1 MSEKLDAMKN
11 PSEISSYTHK
21 EMCELAD
28 ELRKEIITSVS
39 QNGGH
44 LSSNLGVIELT
55 IALMV
60 SFNFDDEDQIVWDVG
75 HQSYAYKLLTGR
87 RDRFSTLRKLDGISG
102 FPRRSES
109 PYDFFDT
116 GHSSTSI
123 SAALGL
129 LRAKR
134 IKGEKG
140 RVIAVIG
147 DGALT
152 GGLAYE
158 ALNDAGQFGENLIVI
173 LNDNQMSIDHNVG
186 ALSRH
191 LASIRSSSGYIRTK
205 RRTESILNRIPFFG
219 KLLVRFLSF
228 LKDSLRL
235 AIRRN
240 HPVIFE
246 DLGFRY
252 YGPVDGHNIPNILR
266 YLSTIKELKE
276 PVLLH
281 VCTQKGRGYDF
292 AEAQPSQ
299 YHGVLPFDVEQGCED
314 GACTTFTTV
323 FGKTLIEIAR
333 DDRKVVAVCAAMGT
347 SIGLEP
353 FHVLYK
359 DRFFDVGIAEGHAL
373 TMAAGLAVN
382 GMVPVVALYST
393 FLQRGF
399 DQVLH
404 DICLQKLHV
413 VLAIDRAGI
422 VGADGET
429 HQGLYDIPML
439 LTMPGIEILAP
450 RDYKELAFM
459 LRYAVEEA
467 KGPVAIRYPR
477 ASESEQFQM
486 FDQISIEKAQY
497 LNKGSDIS
505 LLSAGF
511 LAVEVFEASQ
521 ILEKEGILADV
532 IDLRRIKPLDEKTIL
547 ESAGKTG
554 MVVCCEDGMYN
565 NGISSRIAQLL
576 AVKGV
581 TAKFMSVGVNDRPVP
596 AGTRTQLLKREGMDA
611 ESIAN
616 LCRQMLASDK

>member
-1 MSEKLDAMKN
+1 MSEILDAMKD
-11 PSEISSYTHK
+11 PSEISGYSHNQK
-21 EMCELAD
+21 CKLAE
-28 ELRKEIITSVS
+28 ELREEIITAVS
-39 QNGGH
+39 HNGGH

-55 IALMV
+55 IALMS
-60 SFNFDDEDQIVWDVG
+60 SFNFRDEDQIVWDVG

-87 RDRFSTLRKLDGISG
+87 RDRFSTLRKLGGIAG
-102 FPRRSES
+102 FPRRAES

-134 IKGEKG
+134 LKGEKG

-191 LASIRSSSGYIRTK
+191 LTSIRSSYGYIRTK
-205 RRTESILNRIPFFG
+205 QRTEIILNRIPVFG
-219 KLLVRFLSF
+219 KLLARFLSF
-228 LKDSLRL
+228 IKDTLRL

-252 YGPVDGHNIPNILR
+252 YGPVDGHNIPNMLR
-266 YLSTIKELKE
+266 YFSAIKQIKE

-281 VCTQKGRGYDF
+281 VCTQKGKGYEY

-299 YHGVLPFDVEQGCED
+299 YHGVAPFDIELGCED
-314 GACTTFTTV
+314 GQCSTFSSA
-323 FGKTLIEIAR
+323 FGATLVEIAR
-333 DDRKVVAVCAAMGT
+333 ENHKVVAVCAAMGT

-353 FHVLYK
+353 FRNLYG

-373 TMAAGLAVN
+373 TMSAGLAAN
-382 GMVPVVALYST
+382 GMIPVVALYST
-393 FLQRGF
+393 FLQRGY
-399 DQVLH
+399 DQILH
-404 DICLQKLHV
+404 DICLQNLHV

-422 VGADGET
+422 TGADGET

-439 LTMPGIEILAP
+439 LSMPGIQILAP
-450 RDYKELAFM
+450 RDYSELSFM
-459 LRYAVEEA
+459 LHYAVEEA
-467 KGPVAIRYPR
+467 NGPVAVRYPR
-477 ASESEQFQM
+477 ASEGSEFLQFSQLP
-486 FDQISIEKAQY
+486 IGKAQY
-497 LNKGSDIS
+497 LNRGNDIT
-505 LLSAGF
+505 LLSVGF
-511 LAVEVFEASQ
+511 LAVEVFKAAM
-521 ILEKEGILADV
+521 ILEKEGIHAEVL
-532 IDLRRIKPLDEKTIL
+532 DLRRIKPLDEETIL
-547 ESAGKTG
+547 ESVRKTG
-554 MVVCCEDGMYN
+554 KVICCEDGMYN
-565 NGISSRIAQLL
+565 NGVSSRIAQLL
-576 AVKGV
+576 SANSVH
-581 TAKFMSVGVNDRPVP
+581 ASFASVGINDHPVP

-611 ESIAN
+611 DSIAG
-616 LCRQMLASDK
+616 LCRKLLAGE

>member
-1 MSEKLDAMKN
+1 MSEILDAMKD
-11 PSEISSYTHK
+11 PSEISGYSHK
-21 EMCELAD
+21 QMCELSE
-28 ELRKEIITSVS
+28 ELRKEIITCVS

-55 IALMV
+55 VALMA
-60 SFNFDDEDQIVWDVG
+60 SFNFDNEDQIVWDVG

-87 RDRFSTLRKLDGISG
+87 RDRFSSLRQYDGIAG
-102 FPRRSES
+102 FPRRIES
-109 PYDFFDT
+109 KYDFFDT

-129 LRAKR
+129 LRAKHL
-134 IKGEKG
+134 KGEKG

-191 LASIRSSSGYIRTK
+191 LTSIRSSSGYIRTK
-205 RRTESILNRIPFFG
+205 KRTEIILNNIPVLG
-219 KLLVRFLSF
+219 KPIVRLLSF

-252 YGPVDGHNIPNILR
+252 YGPVDGHNIPNMLR
-266 YLSTIKELKE
+266 YFHTIKDLKE

-281 VCTQKGRGYDF
+281 VCTQKGKGYEY

-299 YHGVLPFDVEQGCED
+299 YHGVAPFDIELGCED
-314 GACTTFTTV
+314 GTCSTFTSV
-323 FGKTLIEIAR
+323 FGKTLLEIAKE
-333 DDRKVVAVCAAMGT
+333 DKNVVAVCAAMGT

-353 FHVLYK
+353 FRVLYEN
-359 DRFFDVGIAEGHAL
+359 RFFDVGIAEAHAL
-373 TMAAGLAVN
+373 TMSAGLAVN
-382 GMVPVVALYST
+382 GMIPVVAMYST
-393 FLQRGF
+393 FLQRGY

-404 DICLQKLHV
+404 DICLQQLHV

-422 VGADGET
+422 TGADGET

-439 LTMPGIEILAP
+439 LSMPGIEILAP
-450 RDYKELAFM
+450 RDYSELSFM
-459 LRYAVEEA
+459 LRYAVFEA

-477 ASESEQFQM
+477 ASESPEFQQFEQ
-486 FDQISIEKAQY
+486 IPIEKSQR
-497 LNKGSDIS
+497 LMTGTDIT
-505 LLSAGF
+505 LLSVGF
-511 LAVEVFEASQ
+511 LAGEVCEAAR
-521 ILEKEGILADV
+521 ILEKDGIHADV
-532 IDLRRIKPLDEKTIL
+532 IDLRRIKPLDEDTII
-547 ESAGKTG
+547 ESVRKTG
-554 MVVCCEDGMYN
+554 RVVCCEDGMYN
-565 NGISSRIAQLL
+565 NGVSSRITQLL
-576 AVKGV
+576 ARNRS
-581 TAKFMSVGVNDRPVP
+581 TASFSSIGVNDHCVP

-611 ESIAN
+611 KSIAL
-616 LCRQMLASDK
+616 LCKKVMESK

>member
-1 MSEKLDAMKN
+1 MSEKLDAMKD
-11 PSEISSYTHK
+11 PSEISGFTHK

-28 ELRKEIITSVS
+28 ELRSEIITSVS
-39 QNGGH
+39 LNGGH

-55 IALMV
+55 IALMA
-60 SFNFDDEDQIVWDVG
+60 SFNFKDEDQIVWDVG
-75 HQSYAYKLLTGR
+75 HQCYAYKLLTGR
-87 RDRFSTLRKLDGISG
+87 RDRFSTLRKLDGIAG
-102 FPRRSES
+102 FPRRAES

-134 IKGEKG
+134 LKGEKG

-191 LASIRSSSGYIRTK
+191 LASIRVSSGYIRTK
-205 RRTESILNRIPFFG
+205 RRMESILNKIPFFG
-219 KLLVRFLSF
+219 RLLVRFLSF

-235 AIRRN
+235 AIRVN

-252 YGPVDGHNIPNILR
+252 YGPVDGHNIPDLLR
-266 YLSTIKELKE
+266 YLSSVKQINE

-281 VCTQKGRGYDF
+281 VCTQKGRGYEY
-292 AEAQPSQ
+292 AEAWPSQ
-299 YHGVLPFDVEQGCED
+299 YHGVAPFDIELGCEN
-314 GACTTFTTV
+314 GTCSTFTST
-323 FGKTLIEIAR
+323 FGKALIEIAR
-333 DDRKVVAVCAAMGT
+333 ENKKIVAVCAAMGT

-353 FHVLYK
+353 FRLLFRE
-359 DRFFDVGIAEGHAL
+359 RFFDVGIAEGHAL
-373 TMAAGLAVN
+373 TMAAGLAAN
-382 GMVPVVALYST
+382 GMIPVVALYST

-399 DQVLH
+399 DQILH

-413 VLAIDRAGI
+413 VLAVDRAGI

-429 HQGLYDIPML
+429 HQGLYDLAIL
-439 LTMPGIEILAP
+439 LSMPGMEILAP
-450 RDYKELAFM
+450 RSYSELSFM
-459 LRYAVEEA
+459 LQYAVQES

-477 ASESEQFQM
+477 ASESDEYQILEQ
-486 FDQISIEKAQY
+486 IPVNKAQY
-497 LNKGSDIS
+497 LRNGSDITI
-505 LLSAGF
+505 LSVGF
-511 LAVEVFEASQ
+511 LAEQALEASRL
-521 ILEKEGILADV
+521 LECEGIFADV
-532 IDLRRIKPLDEKTIL
+532 IDLRRIKPLDEETIL
-547 ESAGKTG
+547 ESARKTG
-554 MVVCCEDGMYN
+554 HVICCEDGMYN
-565 NGISSRIAQLL
+565 NGVCSRIAQLL
-576 AVKGV
+576 EENKVSA
-581 TAKFMSVGVNDRPVP
+581 TFAPVGVNDRPVP
-596 AGTRTQLLKREGMDA
+596 AGTRAQLLKREGMDA
-611 ESIAN
+611 KSIAV
-616 LCRQMLASDK
+616 LCKNILTSI

>member
-1 MSEKLDAMKN
+1 MSEILDAMKD
-11 PSEISSYTHK
+11 PSEISGYSHK
-21 EMCELAD
+21 QMCELAD
-28 ELRKEIITSVS
+28 ELRQEIITYVS

-55 IALMV
+55 IALMAT
-60 SFNFDDEDQIVWDVG
+60 FNFKDEDQIVWDVG

-87 RDRFSTLRKLDGISG
+87 RDRFSTLRKLDGIAG

-109 PYDFFDT
+109 RYDFFDT

-134 IKGEKG
+134 LKGEKG

-173 LNDNQMSIDHNVG
+173 LNDNQMSIDRNVG

-191 LASIRSSSGYIRTK
+191 LTTIRASSGYIRTK
-205 RRTESILNRIPFFG
+205 QRTETILNKIPFLG
-219 KLLVRFLSF
+219 KLLARFLSF
-228 LKDSLRL
+228 LKDTLRL

-252 YGPVDGHNIPNILR
+252 YGPVDGHSIPNMLR
-266 YLSTIKELKE
+266 YLSTIKGLKE

-281 VCTQKGRGYDF
+281 VCTQKGKGYEY

-299 YHGVLPFDVEQGCED
+299 YHGVAPFDIELGCED
-314 GACTTFTTV
+314 GNCSTFTTA
-323 FGKTLIEIAR
+323 FGKTLIELAR
-333 DDRKVVAVCAAMGT
+333 EDKKIVAVCAAMGT
-347 SIGLEP
+347 SIGLEQ
-353 FHVLYK
+353 FKLLFN
-359 DRFFDVGIAEGHAL
+359 DRFFDVGIAEGHAV
-373 TMAAGLAVN
+373 TMSAGLAAN
-382 GMVPVVALYST
+382 GMIPVVALYST
-393 FLQRGF
+393 FLQRGY

-429 HQGLYDIPML
+429 HQGLYDISML
-439 LTMPGIEILAP
+439 LSMPGMQILAP
-450 RDYKELAFM
+450 RDYSELSFM
-459 LRYAVEEA
+459 LRYAVREA

-477 ASESEQFQM
+477 ASES
-486 FDQISIEKAQY
+486 IEVYPLERLPIDKAQY
-497 LNKGSDIS
+497 LDRGSDIT
-505 LLSAGF
+505 LLSVGF
-511 LAVEVFEASQ
+511 LAGEVCEASR
-521 ILEKEGILADV
+521 ILRKEGIQCDV
-532 IDLRRIKPLDEKTIL
+532 IDLRRIKPLDENTIL
-547 ESAGKTG
+547 ESVRNTGK
-554 MVVCCEDGMYN
+554 VVCCEDGMFN
-565 NGISSRIAQLL
+565 SGVSAITAQLL
-576 AVKGV
+576 AVNGISA
-581 TAKFMSVGVNDRPVP
+581 TFASVGVNDHPVP
-596 AGTRTQLLKREGMDA
+596 SGTRTQLLQREGMDA
-611 ESIAN
+611 KSIAV
-616 LCRQMLASDK
+616 LCRKMMES

>member
-1 MSEKLDAMKN
+1 MSEILDAMKD
-11 PSEISSYTHK
+11 PSEISGYSHK
-21 EMCELAD
+21 QMCELAD
-28 ELRKEIITSVS
+28 ELRQEIITYVS

-55 IALMV
+55 IALMAT
-60 SFNFDDEDQIVWDVG
+60 FNFKDEDQIVWDVG

-87 RDRFSTLRKLDGISG
+87 RDRFSTLRKLDGIAG

-109 PYDFFDT
+109 RYDFFDT

-134 IKGEKG
+134 LKGEKG

-173 LNDNQMSIDHNVG
+173 LNDNQMSIDRNVG

-191 LASIRSSSGYIRTK
+191 LTSIRASSGYIRTK
-205 RRTESILNRIPFFG
+205 QRTEIILNKIPFLG
-219 KLLVRFLSF
+219 KLLARFLSF

-252 YGPVDGHNIPNILR
+252 YGPVDGHSIPNMIR
-266 YLSTIKELKE
+266 YLSTIKGLKE

-281 VCTQKGRGYDF
+281 VCTQKGKGYEY

-299 YHGVLPFDVEQGCED
+299 YHGVAPFDIELGCED
-314 GACTTFTTV
+314 GTCSTFTTA
-323 FGKTLIEIAR
+323 FGKTLIELAR
-333 DDRKVVAVCAAMGT
+333 EDKKIVAVCAAMGT
-347 SIGLEP
+347 SIGLEQ
-353 FHVLYK
+353 FKLLFN
-359 DRFFDVGIAEGHAL
+359 DRFFDVGIAEGHAV
-373 TMAAGLAVN
+373 TMSAGLAAN
-382 GMVPVVALYST
+382 GMIPVVALYST
-393 FLQRGF
+393 FLQRGY

-429 HQGLYDIPML
+429 HQGLYDISML
-439 LTMPGIEILAP
+439 LSMPGMQILAP
-450 RDYKELAFM
+450 RDYSELSFM
-459 LRYAVEEA
+459 LRYAVREA

-477 ASESEQFQM
+477 ASES
-486 FDQISIEKAQY
+486 IEVYPLERLPIDKAQY
-497 LNKGSDIS
+497 LDRGSDIT
-505 LLSAGF
+505 LLSVGF
-511 LAVEVFEASQ
+511 LAGEVCEASR
-521 ILEKEGILADV
+521 ILRKEGIQCDV
-532 IDLRRIKPLDEKTIL
+532 IDLRRIKPLDENTIL
-547 ESAGKTG
+547 ESVRNTGK
-554 MVVCCEDGMYN
+554 VVCCEDGMFN
-565 NGISSRIAQLL
+565 SGVSAITAQLLGINGISASFA
-576 AVKGV
+576 
-581 TAKFMSVGVNDRPVP
+581 SVGINDHPVP
-596 AGTRTQLLKREGMDA
+596 SGTRTQLLQREGMDA
-611 ESIAN
+611 ESIAA
-616 LCRQMLASDK
+616 LCRKMMKS

>member
-1 MSEKLDAMKN
+1 MSEKLDAMKD
-11 PSEISSYTHK
+11 PSEISGFTHK
-21 EMCELAD
+21 EMCALAD
-28 ELRKEIITSVS
+28 ELRSEIITSVS
-39 QNGGH
+39 LNGGH

-55 IALMV
+55 IALMA
-60 SFNFDDEDQIVWDVG
+60 SFNFKDEDQIVWDVG
-75 HQSYAYKLLTGR
+75 HQCYAYKLLTGR
-87 RDRFSTLRKLDGISG
+87 RDRFSTLRKLDGIAG
-102 FPRRSES
+102 FPRRAES

-134 IKGEKG
+134 LKGEKG

-191 LASIRSSSGYIRTK
+191 LASIRVSSGYIRTK
-205 RRTESILNRIPFFG
+205 RRMESILNKIPFFG
-219 KLLVRFLSF
+219 RLLVRFLSF

-235 AIRRN
+235 AIRVN

-252 YGPVDGHNIPNILR
+252 YGPVDGHNIPDLLR
-266 YLSTIKELKE
+266 YLSSVKQINE

-281 VCTQKGRGYDF
+281 VCTQKGRGYEY
-292 AEAQPSQ
+292 AEAWPSQ
-299 YHGVLPFDVEQGCED
+299 YHGVAPFDIELGCEN
-314 GACTTFTTV
+314 GTCSTFTST

-333 DDRKVVAVCAAMGT
+333 ENKKIVAVCAAMGT

-353 FHVLYK
+353 FRLLFRE
-359 DRFFDVGIAEGHAL
+359 RFFDVGIAEGHAL
-373 TMAAGLAVN
+373 TMAAGLAAN
-382 GMVPVVALYST
+382 GMIPVVALYST

-399 DQVLH
+399 DQILH

-413 VLAIDRAGI
+413 VLAVDRAGI

-429 HQGLYDIPML
+429 HQGIYDLAIL
-439 LTMPGIEILAP
+439 LSMPGMEILAP
-450 RDYKELAFM
+450 RSYSELSFM
-459 LRYAVEEA
+459 LQYAVQES

-477 ASESEQFQM
+477 ASESDEYQILEQ
-486 FDQISIEKAQY
+486 IPVNKAQY
-497 LNKGSDIS
+497 LRKGSDITI
-505 LLSAGF
+505 LSVGF
-511 LAVEVFEASQ
+511 LAEQALEASRL
-521 ILEKEGILADV
+521 LECEGIFADV
-532 IDLRRIKPLDEKTIL
+532 IDLRRIKPLDEETIL
-547 ESAGKTG
+547 ESAHKTG
-554 MVVCCEDGMYN
+554 HVICCEDGMYN
-565 NGISSRIAQLL
+565 NGVCSRIAQLL
-576 AVKGV
+576 EENKISA
-581 TAKFMSVGVNDRPVP
+581 TFAPVGVNDRPVP
-596 AGTRTQLLKREGMDA
+596 AGTRAQLLKREGMDA
-611 ESIAN
+611 KSIAAICKN
-616 LCRQMLASDK
+616 ILTSI